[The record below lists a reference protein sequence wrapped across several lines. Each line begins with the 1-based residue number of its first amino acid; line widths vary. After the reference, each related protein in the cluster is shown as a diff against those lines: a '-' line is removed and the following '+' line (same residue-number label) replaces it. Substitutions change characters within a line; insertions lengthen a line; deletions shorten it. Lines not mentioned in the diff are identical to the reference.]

1 MHAMVAEIA
10 LLGAIE
16 LSAAQAKDLELILN
30 AFKNV
35 AHTGTSPR
43 AAKSRRA

>member
-1 MHAMVAEIA
+1 MAEIA

-16 LSAAQAKDLELILN
+16 LSADQAKDLELILN

-35 AHTGTSPR
+35 AYTRGYV
-43 AAKSRRA
+43 AARSEIKARIGM